1 MKKRIISALII
12 FALSCIMVGCF
23 GEKEATKSKNSEKD
37 KPPNELKE
45 LQNEIDEV
53 VKNTM
58 KKDWTASLTKTKDI
72 QTTWN
77 ELYPDLQ
84 EKGIAQESV
93 DGFVDDLNTLSNS
106 LIDMTLKLPKEK
118 QQQGGNQEQ
127 GSQQQTTQ
135 QGGGQGEG
143 GQGGGGTNQE
153 QSQKA
158 SSQPSNQSGGGQ
170 SEQQGGGE
178 QGGQGGSQQQDQ
190 INKDP
195 QKALEKVDPTVDLNK
210 EELSIVRNSIELQKH
225 MNKFVSLFNVQAPGD
240 LYQLKYLLHDINISS
255 KEINWEKVNSSMK
268 STLNLWGSIEPKAL
282 EADKNLNLQL
292 KQSINEVEDVVREKN
307 EKLIGMKTKTSLEL
321 IEKLIKSFEEK

>member
-1 MKKRIISALII
+1 MKKRVFSVLII
-12 FALSCIMVGCF
+12 FILSCILVGCF
-23 GEKEATKSKNSEKD
+23 GKEEATKTKNSEKD
-37 KPPNELKE
+37 KPPNQLKE
-45 LQNEIDEV
+45 LQSEIDEV

-93 DGFVDDLNTLSNS
+93 DGFVEDLNTLSNS
-106 LIDMTLKLPKEK
+106 LIDMTLKLPKEE

-127 GSQQQTTQ
+127 DSQGQTTP
-135 QGGGQGEG
+135 QGGDQGEG
-143 GQGGGGTNQE
+143 GANKEQTQQTNS
-153 QSQKA
+153 QSSDQA
-158 SSQPSNQSGGGQ
+158 D
-170 SEQQGGGE
+170 GGE
-178 QGGQGGSQQQDQ
+178 GKQEDSGAHGEQEGAQQQDQ

-195 QKALEKVDPTVDLNK
+195 QKALEKVDPTVELNK
-210 EELSIVRNSIELQKH
+210 EELNIVRNSAELQKH
-225 MNKFVSLFNVQAPGD
+225 MNKFISLFNVQAPGD

-268 STLNLWGSIEPKAL
+268 STLNLWSSIEPKAL

-292 KQSINEVEDVVREKN
+292 KQSINEVEDVAREKN
-307 EKLIGMKTKTSLEL
+307 EKLIGMKTKISLEL
-321 IEKLIKSFEEK
+321 IEKLIKAFEEK